1 MKLTTTTMAVRPA
14 DLPDLRR
21 LLGRHGRPGRQPH
34 LDGVAHQAQVRGLD
48 HPHQPQVGKH
58 HRPLRDLAAAIAELT
73 AKPRGELQVHGSGNL
88 IRWLL
93 QHQLVGRPQ
102 YATATPD

>member
-1 MKLTTTTMAVRPA
+1 VASTTLTNPKWANTTV
-14 DLPDLRR
+14 LS
-21 LLGRHGRPGRQPH
+21 G
-34 LDGVAHQAQVRGLD
+34 
-48 HPHQPQVGKH
+48 
-58 HRPLRDLAAAIAELT
+58 DLAAAIAELT
-73 AKPRGELQVHGSGNL
+73 ATPGGELQVHGSGNL